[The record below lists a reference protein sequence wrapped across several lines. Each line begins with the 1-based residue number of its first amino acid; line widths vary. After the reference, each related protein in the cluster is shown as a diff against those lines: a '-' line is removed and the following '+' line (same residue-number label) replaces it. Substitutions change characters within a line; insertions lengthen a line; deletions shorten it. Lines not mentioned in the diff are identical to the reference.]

1 MAAVYD
7 TTAPKRAVNLNIN
20 SDLVAKARALK
31 LNLSE
36 AFEKQL
42 AELVRLAQRENW
54 QAENAE
60 AIKRANARIEKHGLI
75 TDHTWG
81 LPDDGGRP
89 DDAV

>member
-1 MAAVYD
+1 MTAVYD

-20 SDLVAKARALK
+20 SDLIAKARALK

-36 AFEKQL
+36 AFEAQL
-42 AELVRLAQRENW
+42 AELVKSAQREMW
-54 QAENAE
+54 LVENAA
-60 AIKRANARIEKHGLI
+60 AIERANARIEQYGLI

-81 LPDDGGRP
+81 RP